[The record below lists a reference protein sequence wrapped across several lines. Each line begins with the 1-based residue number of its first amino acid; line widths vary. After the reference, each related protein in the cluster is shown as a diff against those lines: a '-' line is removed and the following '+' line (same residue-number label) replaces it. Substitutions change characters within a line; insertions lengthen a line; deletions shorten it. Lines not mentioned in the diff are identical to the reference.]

1 MQSLCIV
8 DQACEDDHA
17 QHEEEDQEGELL
29 RARLE
34 RVDQDLQARRVPGQL
49 EQPKNPD
56 YGEEL
61 QNVGILDVF
70 EVVLQQHVAVKAQGG
85 DKVDPVQGRLD
96 EDFDGGGDDEAD
108 DELEGEPDVAD
119 ELDEEEG
126 LVGIGLSLV
135 QRPERDIVTDVTNG
149 HVADN
154 GNAAVGVSLQTEGQD
169 GDQDEE
175 DRSEGHHLEERIE
188 GSKCRRGLI
197 ATNWKIMKI
206 GRELRQRENTLAQWE
221 E

>member
-56 YGEEL
+56 YREEL

-96 EDFDGGGDDEAD
+96 EDFDGGGDDETD
-108 DELEGEPDVAD
+108 DEFEGEPDVAHQ
-119 ELDEEEG
+119 LHIEESV
-126 LVGIGLSLV
+126 VGECLGFV
-135 QRPERDIVTDVTNG
+135 QGP
-149 HVADN
+149 
-154 GNAAVGVSLQTEGQD
+154 
-169 GDQDEE
+169 
-175 DRSEGHHLEERIE
+175 
-188 GSKCRRGLI
+188 
-197 ATNWKIMKI
+197 
-206 GRELRQRENTLAQWE
+206 
-221 E
+221 

>member
-17 QHEEEDQEGELL
+17 QHEEEHQEGELL

-61 QNVGILDVF
+61 QNVGVLDVF

-96 EDFDGGGDDEAD
+96 EDFDGGGDDEPD

-119 ELDEEEG
+119 QLDEEEG
-126 LVGIGLSLV
+126 LVGVGLGLV
-135 QRPERDIVTDVTNG
+135 QRPVCQVAPEVGHSYVSGERAG
-149 HVADN
+149 
-154 GNAAVGVSLQTEGQD
+154 
-169 GDQDEE
+169 
-175 DRSEGHHLEERIE
+175 
-188 GSKCRRGLI
+188 K
-197 ATNWKIMKI
+197 
-206 GRELRQRENTLAQWE
+206 
-221 E
+221 